1 MAAPVPPTGGR
12 APATWQT
19 YVRNLD
25 WFVTQANLK
34 EEACNSGG
42 VAQDDI
48 VEVRLCRTG
57 HYFPGKLC
65 SAFLFFGEQGH
76 AEQVAQSWNAKAIA
90 GLSRPNTALIC
101 KAEVVEKKG
110 AARQQIFAQAP
121 TEVKAGSQPPLP
133 PPPPR
138 EQQQGGELDA
148 EGGQAEEEARAAATA
163 QAAAAGAAAAAAAN
177 ALFPAPPH
185 LRIMGTTSLPPR
197 PSQLARRPVLLSP
210 RPGLGLHHP
219 AAGLPP
225 PPPPP
230 PPPTATTMPAREEV
244 DDAVQK
250 EEEEEEEK
258 KDEEDQ
264 QQVERLQILQALG
277 EAVEEEG
284 GEGIIDGED
293 NDEQEKQEHGEESK
307 PELLN
312 DGSDDGYGL
321 VDGGGD
327 FLETKTTTPTSPGG
341 GGIQPVESGEETLPD
356 LPEEEPELEKME
368 ATSPAE
374 SEKEAAEMKPW
385 ERRQK
390 RKEDEEKRK
399 RIAATG
405 SGSLIQPKEETPEKE
420 SSKESEAENE
430 AEEEEEEDDDEEKPA
445 SEFGKKESWSGVDM
459 GN

>member
-101 KAEVVEKKG
+101 KAEIVEKKG

-121 TEVKAGSQPPLP
+121 PEVKAGSQPPPP

-148 EGGQAEEEARAAATA
+148 EGGQAEEEARAAGTA

-197 PSQLARRPVLLSP
+197 PSQLPRRPVLLSP
-210 RPGLGLHHP
+210 RPGLGLHP

-230 PPPTATTMPAREEV
+230 PPRTMPAREVV

-250 EEEEEEEK
+250 EEEEK

-284 GEGIIDGED
+284 GEGIIEDGED
-293 NDEQEKQEHGEESK
+293 NEEQEKQEHGEESK

-356 LPEEEPELEKME
+356 LPEEEPELAKME

-405 SGSLIQPKEETPEKE
+405 SGSLIQPKEEVPEKE

-445 SEFGKKESWSGVDM
+445 SELGKKESWSGVDM

>member
-250 EEEEEEEK
+250 EEEEK
-258 KDEEDQ
+258 KGRRRSTTSRKIADTTGFGGSS
-264 QQVERLQILQALG
+264 I
-277 EAVEEEG
+277 EEEG

-341 GGIQPVESGEETLPD
+341 GGIQPVESGEESL
-356 LPEEEPELEKME
+356 KR
-368 ATSPAE
+368 
-374 SEKEAAEMKPW
+374 W
-385 ERRQK
+385 RRLHQQNQR
-390 RKEDEEKRK
+390 RKLLR
-399 RIAATG
+399 
-405 SGSLIQPKEETPEKE
+405 
-420 SSKESEAENE
+420 
-430 AEEEEEEDDDEEKPA
+430 
-445 SEFGKKESWSGVDM
+445 
-459 GN
+459 